1 MDLKNIGKNVK
12 QLRLKKGLTQAQL
25 AEMAEISTVHMSHI
39 ETGSVAMSLDCLIN
53 ISSSLETTPNDI
65 LLGEI
70 QLSSEGALELLKQD
84 VHKLSSDEN
93 RLLIKI
99 AELLDELKINRK

>member
-12 QLRLKKGLTQAQL
+12 NLRLKKGLTQAQL

-39 ETGSVAMSLDCLIN
+39 ETGTVAMSLDCLIN
-53 ISSSLETTPNDI
+53 ISISLETTPNNI
-65 LLGEI
+65 LLGEF
-70 QLSSEGALELLKQD
+70 QLSSEGTLEQLKKGVQN
-84 VHKLSSDEN
+84 LSSDEN